1 MSLFHY
7 FYTHRKPGSRLM
19 MIIDVTGAGS
29 YHGFLPTLVRTCI
42 QHLTTTKANNED
54 KSEEAK
60 KIIINQSQQFPLPL
74 ATALF
79 SFLYHL
85 ASYDS
90 GGEALVGCGMMESLL
105 RVINWPGKEL
115 EHITFVTRAVRV
127 IDLITNIE
135 MQSFQNHGGLQSF
148 IGRLEMEVNICRE
161 EQPSELIPTYY
172 DRSPD
177 NSFLVSEDANMYEAS
192 VLSANCSTSLME
204 AGPSSELTSG
214 SDGNSQSDII
224 MSSKLRTL
232 SDFNNTSSSSCSSLT
247 IHQQQLQLQQ
257 TKLHQDLPN
266 AQTVRSCLPQRA
278 ALLKSMLNFLKK
290 AIQDA
295 AFSESIRHVMEGAL
309 PTSLRHIISNAE
321 YYGPSLFLLATDV
334 VTVYVFQE
342 PSLLYSLQDSGLTDV
357 VLQALL
363 KKDVP
368 PTREV
373 LGSLPNVFS
382 ALCLNSR
389 GLAAFVQYKPFDR
402 LFEVLLSP
410 IYLQAMRRRR
420 SSDPMGDTA
429 SNLGNAMDELM
440 RHQPSLKTEATRAII
455 RLLEDLVKLGT
466 DEQYIC
472 WRAQNN
478 KNDDSNC
485 SGNNSNSSTN
495 SNGRHSIHV
504 RVMHNSN
511 SRGVNNNVGIGS
523 VMLGNATHSVHHS
536 SARLNDRGNNA
547 DSNSNTSPGNV
558 GVVGGNG
565 NDGTGS
571 SDEDDDDEEE
581 ASTSSH
587 HNRRDVDASISRE
600 GIQTTSLLSERTP
613 IPLIDYILNVM
624 KFVDAILSNNST
636 DDHCREF
643 VNQGGLQPLLRI
655 LSLPN
660 LPVDSPITASAQ
672 GVAAVCKSILVSF
685 IYFLHVFNLTVGRA
699 LRCDNY
705 ALSDRYR

>member
-1 MSLFHY
+1 
-7 FYTHRKPGSRLM
+7 M
-19 MIIDVTGAGS
+19 MIIDVTGAAS

-42 QHLTTTKANNED
+42 QHLTATSPE
-54 KSEEAK
+54 SESNLEQTLK
-60 KIIINQSQQFPLPL
+60 TSQQFPLPL

-148 IGRLEMEVNICRE
+148 IGRLDMEVNICRE
-161 EQPSELIPTYY
+161 EQPTELVPTYY

-177 NSFLVSEDANMYEAS
+177 NSFLVSEDANMYEGGWMS
-192 VLSANCSTSLME
+192 SNCSSNMVGSGASLE
-204 AGPSSELTSG
+204 ACAGY
-214 SDGNSQSDII
+214 DGNLQTE
-224 MSSKLRTL
+224 MSSKLRSL
-232 SDFNNTSSSSCSSLT
+232 SEFNNTSSSSSSSPT
-247 IHQQQLQLQQ
+247 IHQQQLQLQNS
-257 TKLHQDLPN
+257 KSFNENSN
-266 AQTVRSCLPQRA
+266 AAASKSCLPQRA

-295 AFSESIRHVMEGAL
+295 AFSESIRHVMEGSL
-309 PTSLRHIISNAE
+309 PSSLRHIISNAE

-363 KKDVP
+363 KKEVP

-382 ALCLNSR
+382 ALCLNAR

-410 IYLQAMRRRR
+410 LYLQAMRRRR

-440 RHQPSLKTEATRAII
+440 RHQPSLKTEATKAII
-455 RLLEDLVKLGT
+455 RLLEELVKLGT
-466 DEQYIC
+466 DDQYIC

-478 KNDDSNC
+478 KNDES
-485 SGNNSNSSTN
+485 SSSGGGSGGNNSSS
-495 SNGRHSIHV
+495 GRHSIHV
-504 RVMHNSN
+504 RVIHGNSSGNRGNSN
-511 SRGVNNNVGIGS
+511 ITLES
-523 VMLGNATHSVHHS
+523 NAVHTVHHGS
-536 SARLNDRGNNA
+536 TGISGRVGSADN
-547 DSNSNTSPGNV
+547 DSNSAAGNV
-558 GVVGGNG
+558 VSAGGNG
-565 NDGTGS
+565 NDTGS
-571 SDEDDDDEEE
+571 SDEEDDDEEE

-587 HNRRDVDASISRE
+587 HRNQREDEASIARDRM
-600 GIQTTSLLSERTP
+600 QTSLQNERTP

-660 LPVDSPITASAQ
+660 LPVESPITASAQ
-672 GVAAVCKSILVSF
+672 GVAAVCKSILVSDAIQLYYFEKICHMPF
-685 IYFLHVFNLTVGRA
+685 ISTSHIYVIL
-699 LRCDNY
+699 
-705 ALSDRYR
+705 

>member
-1 MSLFHY
+1 
-7 FYTHRKPGSRLM
+7 M
-19 MIIDVTGAGS
+19 MIIDVTGAAS

-42 QHLTTTKANNED
+42 QHLTATSST
-54 KSEEAK
+54 AK
-60 KIIINQSQQFPLPL
+60 EPNLEQALRSNQQFPLPL

-148 IGRLEMEVNICRE
+148 IGRLDMEVNICRE
-161 EQPSELIPTYY
+161 EQPTELVPTYY

-177 NSFLVSEDANMYEAS
+177 NSFLVSEDANMYEGGWSSNLVGSGAS
-192 VLSANCSTSLME
+192 LEACSGYE
-204 AGPSSELTSG
+204 
-214 SDGNSQSDII
+214 GNMQTE
-224 MSSKLRTL
+224 MSSKLHSL
-232 SDFNNTSSSSCSSLT
+232 SEFNNTSSSSSSSPT
-247 IHQQQLQLQQ
+247 IHQQQLQLQNSKSLNEQ
-257 TKLHQDLPN
+257 SNTSTSK
-266 AQTVRSCLPQRA
+266 SCLPQRA

-295 AFSESIRHVMEGAL
+295 AFSESIRHVMEGSL
-309 PTSLRHIISNAE
+309 PSSLRHIISNAE

-363 KKDVP
+363 KKEVP

-382 ALCLNSR
+382 ALCLNAR

-410 IYLQAMRRRR
+410 LYLQAMRRRR

-440 RHQPSLKTEATRAII
+440 RHQPSLKTEATKAII
-455 RLLEDLVKLGT
+455 RLLEELVMLGT
-466 DEQYIC
+466 DERYIC
-472 WRAQNN
+472 WRAHNN
-478 KNDDSNC
+478 KNDDSNNAAGTG
-485 SGNNSNSSTN
+485 SSSNNISSGRHSVHVRVIHGNNSNNRGHNNLRLDNN
-495 SNGRHSIHV
+495 SGDADVRGSACGGRTGGAD
-504 RVMHNSN
+504 N
-511 SRGVNNNVGIGS
+511 
-523 VMLGNATHSVHHS
+523 
-536 SARLNDRGNNA
+536 
-547 DSNSNTSPGNV
+547 DSNSATGNV
-558 GVVGGNG
+558 VSAGGNG
-565 NDGTGS
+565 NDTAS
-571 SDEDDDDEEE
+571 SDEEDDDEEE

-587 HNRRDVDASISRE
+587 HRNQRDNDPSISRDRM
-600 GIQTTSLLSERTP
+600 QTSLQNERTP

-643 VNQGGLQPLLRI
+643 VNQGGLQPLLSI

-660 LPVDSPITASAQ
+660 LPVESPITASAQ
-672 GVAAVCKSILVSF
+672 GVAAVCKSILVSTHQSLL
-685 IYFLHVFNLTVGRA
+685 I
-699 LRCDNY
+699 
-705 ALSDRYR
+705 

>member
-1 MSLFHY
+1 
-7 FYTHRKPGSRLM
+7 M
-19 MIIDVTGAGS
+19 MIIDVTGAAS

-42 QHLTTTKANNED
+42 QYLTTTQADAEDNSETSFKPINNQ
-54 KSEEAK
+54 
-60 KIIINQSQQFPLPL
+60 NQQFPLPL

-161 EQPSELIPTYY
+161 EQPSELVPICN

-192 VLSANCSTSLME
+192 MMSTNCSTSL
-204 AGPSSELTSG
+204 AGATSSDLAS
-214 SDGNSQSDII
+214 SYDGNLQDNLLL
-224 MSSKLRTL
+224 SSKLHSL
-232 SDFNNTSSSSCSSLT
+232 SDNNTSSSSSSSQA
-247 IHQQQLQLQQ
+247 IQHQLQMQQ
-257 TKLHQDLPN
+257 TKQSPDHMNNQ
-266 AQTVRSCLPQRA
+266 ARTCLPQRA

-295 AFSESIRHVMEGAL
+295 AFSESIRHVMEGSL

-382 ALCLNSR
+382 ALCLNTR

-429 SNLGNAMDELM
+429 SNLGNSMDELM
-440 RHQPSLKTEATRAII
+440 RHQPSLKTEATKAIV

-478 KNDDSNC
+478 KSDD
-485 SGNNSNSSTN
+485 GNSSVNSNSSCG
-495 SNGRHSIHV
+495 SGANGRHSIHV
-504 RVMHNSN
+504 RLMHANSSGN
-511 SRGVNNNVGIGS
+511 RGANNNVGIGN
-523 VMLGNATHSVHHS
+523 VMLGGSASHSVHHHN
-536 SARLNDRGNNA
+536 AGGMNDGGNNA
-547 DSNSNTSPGNV
+547 DSNSNASTSNV
-558 GVVGGNG
+558 VDPVGGN
-565 NDGTGS
+565 NDGGS

-587 HNRRDVDASISRE
+587 HNRRDVDTSMSRG
-600 GIQTTSLLSERTP
+600 GIQSTSLLSERTP

-624 KFVDAILSNNST
+624 KLVDAILSNNST

-643 VNQGGLQPLLRI
+643 VNHGGLQPLLRI

-660 LPVDSPITASAQ
+660 LPVDNPITASAQ
-672 GVAAVCKSILVSF
+672 GVAAVCKSILVSRTY
-685 IYFLHVFNLTVGRA
+685 IGI
-699 LRCDNY
+699 
-705 ALSDRYR
+705 SIS

>member
-1 MSLFHY
+1 
-7 FYTHRKPGSRLM
+7 
-19 MIIDVTGAGS
+19 MIIDVTGAAS

-42 QHLTTTKANNED
+42 QYLTTTPSDGASVDSNEAF
-54 KSEEAK
+54 KP
-60 KIIINQSQQFPLPL
+60 ITNQSQQFPLPL

-90 GGEALVGCGMMESLL
+90 GGEALVACGMMESLL

-135 MQSFQNHGGLQSF
+135 MQSFQNHSGLQSF

-161 EQPSELIPTYY
+161 EQPSELIPTSH

-192 VLSANCSTSLME
+192 MLRGHSDT
-204 AGPSSELTSG
+204 AGGSSSSELTS
-214 SDGNSQSDII
+214 SYDNNLPDNNLL
-224 MSSKLRTL
+224 KLHTIAA
-232 SDFNNTSSSSCSSLT
+232 DCNNTSSSSSSSQA
-247 IHQQQLQLQQ
+247 IHHQHQLQLQQ
-257 TKLHQDLPN
+257 TKHSPDNLSG
-266 AQTVRSCLPQRA
+266 QTRTCLPQRA

-290 AIQDA
+290 AIQDQ
-295 AFSESIRHVMEGAL
+295 AFSESIRHVMEGSL

-382 ALCLNSR
+382 ALCLNTR

-440 RHQPSLKTEATRAII
+440 RHQPSLKTEATKAII

-478 KNDDSNC
+478 KCDDVSSSNISN
-485 SGNNSNSSTN
+485 SGNGSASS
-495 SNGRHSIHV
+495 RHSIHV
-504 RVMHNSN
+504 RLMHANSAN
-511 SRGVNNNVGIGS
+511 SRVANNNVEIGN
-523 VMLGNATHSVHHS
+523 VMMGGGGSHSVHHHS
-536 SARLNDRGNNA
+536 TAVLNVGGNNA
-547 DSNSNTSPGNV
+547 DNSGHASTSNVVDP
-558 GVVGGNG
+558 VGGN
-565 NDGTGS
+565 NDAGS

-587 HNRRDVDASISRE
+587 HNRRDVNASLPRG
-600 GIQTTSLLSERTP
+600 GIQSTSSSLSERTQ

-643 VNQGGLQPLLRI
+643 VAQGGLQPLLRI

-660 LPVDSPITASAQ
+660 LPVDNPITTSAQ
-672 GVAAVCKSILVSF
+672 GVAAVCKSILVSQSCTLHGYNKCIICKSILAKHSTRF
-685 IYFLHVFNLTVGRA
+685 FLHILSCVHSLTKI
-699 LRCDNY
+699 
-705 ALSDRYR
+705 

>member
-1 MSLFHY
+1 MN
-7 FYTHRKPGSRLM
+7 
-19 MIIDVTGAGS
+19 MIIDVTGAAS

-42 QHLTTTKANNED
+42 QHLTSPGKNVASTSSTAND
-54 KSEEAK
+54 D
-60 KIIINQSQQFPLPL
+60 QLHQYFPLTL

-85 ASYDS
+85 ASYES
-90 GGEALVGCGMMESLL
+90 GGDALVACGMMESLL
-105 RVINWPGKEL
+105 RVINWPGREL

-148 IGRLEMEVNICRE
+148 IGRLEMEVNLCRE
-161 EQPSELIPTYY
+161 EQPSELVAAYV
-172 DRSPD
+172 DRSPES
-177 NSFLVSEDANMYEAS
+177 SFIASDDVTMIEAS
-192 VLSANCSTSLME
+192 TS
-204 AGPSSELTSG
+204 
-214 SDGNSQSDII
+214 
-224 MSSKLRTL
+224 
-232 SDFNNTSSSSCSSLT
+232 NTSSTSSTVAST
-247 IHQQQLQLQQ
+247 TTAVNTAKT
-257 TKLHQDLPN
+257 TK
-266 AQTVRSCLPQRA
+266 SCLPQRA

-290 AIQDA
+290 AIQDT
-295 AFSESIRHVMEGAL
+295 AFSDSIRRVMESSL
-309 PTSLRHIISNAE
+309 PSSLRHIISNAE

-382 ALCLNSR
+382 ALCMNSR

-410 IYLQAMRRRR
+410 VYLQAMRRRR
-420 SSDPMGDTA
+420 SSEPMGDTA

-440 RHQPSLKTEATRAII
+440 RHQPSLKSEATKAII
-455 RLLEDLVKLGT
+455 RLLQELVKLGT
-466 DEQYIC
+466 DDKYVC

-478 KNDDSNC
+478 KNDENFNIGNDRNSSNGRDNR
-485 SGNNSNSSTN
+485 GNNGNGNGSNN
-495 SNGRHSIHV
+495 RHSIHV
-504 RVMHNSN
+504 RVLH
-511 SRGVNNNVGIGS
+511 VNNSMSRAGVGNSMNHGSNIMTDQVDSVRNNINSAHDGVDNVPGE
-523 VMLGNATHSVHHS
+523 
-536 SARLNDRGNNA
+536 NNA
-547 DSNSNTSPGNV
+547 
-558 GVVGGNG
+558 
-565 NDGTGS
+565 GS

-587 HNRRDVDASISRE
+587 HNQRVVTSGLNCERDNAQNASTAS
-600 GIQTTSLLSERTP
+600 SERKQ

-643 VNQGGLQPLLRI
+643 VAQGGLQPLLRI

-660 LPVDSPITASAQ
+660 LPVDSPITTSAQ
-672 GVAAVCKSILVSF
+672 AVAAVCKSILVSLNKH
-685 IYFLHVFNLTVGRA
+685 IFLSFPSTFEIITFFN
-699 LRCDNY
+699 
-705 ALSDRYR
+705 